1 MVTPS
6 ITEGAKIPKLI
17 YEIAVA
23 VEKRPELFAAGD
35 TNVNSKALEA
45 TKFLF
50 DRAVVSE
57 SNATSHINSL
67 LSSLKPDYGPTT
79 RSAAKRKQ
87 SPPPPPNTFR
97 PTPLDSLFVQ
107 GMAPEQVWEQLE
119 LRTKNI
125 CGVLD
130 ALIEREEPLDEA
142 DGDESS
148 LEDSFEDMELDDDEE
163 EDGEEMNSEDDE
175 ASTESEDD
183 HEGSSNLG
191 EKVETLRGESDSEE
205 EEIGGI
211 DRIDLDRPRRSK
223 RLRRG
228 PMHPTLDDAFFSID
242 EFNRQTE
249 EMEAKSRGSGKLAED
264 DEDDDEAGDEDIDLF
279 AAVED
284 VDDLAMSVDEDDDE
298 QETDVNDPYYKD
310 FFAPPPRIPL
320 PKKKTTPNSPD
331 KGLSKKRSVRFN
343 ENVRV
348 KNIKAVGKGRPFN
361 DLDQDDEE
369 EEEEDDL
376 EEEDQL
382 NGFGEVDGEG
392 EEEFDAEEDIDEDG
406 SESDEEESEIKD
418 GGDVIGRFKDDL
430 FADDDDEEAETAN
443 MSTHEKR
450 LADIAE
456 QIKDLEAENIAP
468 KEWTLMGE
476 ASARTRPQNS
486 LLEEDL
492 EFEHV
497 AKQVPIITEEVT
509 KSLEDTI
516 KARII
521 EGRFDDVV
529 RKRPVDDK
537 PFLPSRL
544 FELRDS
550 KSEKSLAQ
558 IYEEDYTTQA
568 SGEQRI
574 DDRDGKLQKEHEE
587 IEKQWSEICYKLDAL
602 CNAHFTPKQPKATI
616 STISNVASTTLE
628 SALPTAV
635 STGTLLAPEEVFAHD
650 VAATRSKSE
659 LTPTENKALRSKRK
673 KFKKKQRQALDMAVD
688 KFARKNAPGNKQPKT
703 AKEAKDMALE
713 SLVKSGKG
721 VTVVGKPHAGKQLG
735 KRRKGTEGDS
745 KTSTSLKL

>member
-320 PKKKTTPNSPD
+320 PRKKTTPNSPD

-348 KNIKAVGKGRPFN
+348 KNIKAV
-361 DLDQDDEE
+361 
-369 EEEEDDL
+369 
-376 EEEDQL
+376 
-382 NGFGEVDGEG
+382 
-392 EEEFDAEEDIDEDG
+392 
-406 SESDEEESEIKD
+406 
-418 GGDVIGRFKDDL
+418 
-430 FADDDDEEAETAN
+430 
-443 MSTHEKR
+443 
-450 LADIAE
+450 
-456 QIKDLEAENIAP
+456 DLEAENIAP

-509 KSLEDTI
+509 KSLEDRI
-516 KARII
+516 KARIV

-673 KFKKKQRQALDMAVD
+673 KFKKKQRHALDMAVD
-688 KFARKNAPGNKQPKT
+688 KFSRKNTPGNKQPKT